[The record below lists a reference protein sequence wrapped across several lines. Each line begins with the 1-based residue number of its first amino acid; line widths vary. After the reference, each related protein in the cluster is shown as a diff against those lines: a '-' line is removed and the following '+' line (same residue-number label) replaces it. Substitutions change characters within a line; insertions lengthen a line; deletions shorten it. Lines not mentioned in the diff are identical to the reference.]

1 MLIDWLYGWIACQL
15 ETEAVYRSIMLA
27 SQANSPVYVTKVM
40 SRSSA
45 DVVADSRRTGNLNVN
60 RFGLLL
66 LVWHAPLGVRSAKRR
81 HQSPEWTIL
90 SHSYR
95 LVQGEIGLVY
105 ENS

>member
-15 ETEAVYRSIMLA
+15 ETEAVYRAIMLA

-60 RFGLLL
+60 RFGRLLLL
-66 LVWHAPLGVRSAKRR
+66 LVRHAPLGVVAPNADISLESGRF
-81 HQSPEWTIL
+81 
-90 SHSYR
+90 
-95 LVQGEIGLVY
+95 
-105 ENS
+105 